1 MLNYS
6 SLTAAATCA
15 GLLFVCVDAANAAPV
30 ALPPAAWGFGS
41 SVGIGPDFSGIS
53 NNLEVQSTASPLPSI
68 TATAI
73 SSASNRL
80 AGAQGNLS
88 YAIMVSGPSGAVPVS
103 LKVTAFGSLF
113 SVPGS
118 NLAGSSIG
126 SGSRARLNVDNQLL
140 LDLIS
145 DQGLQNGAFSMTNTI
160 TVTTNAIIGVQ
171 MIAYALTQGIQQT
184 AVTYIDPLFS
194 LDLDLITAGYTII
207 TSAGIGNVAP
217 NPIPLP
223 ASLPTL
229 FGALG
234 VLGWLA
240 RRRLHQ

>member
-53 NNLEVQSTASPLPSI
+53 NNLNFDFAPPFVTQSVAAPGGFAEVQSTASPLPSI

-126 SGSRARLNVDNQLL
+126 SGSRARHWW
-140 LDLIS
+140 
-145 DQGLQNGAFSMTNTI
+145 GC
-160 TVTTNAIIGVQ
+160 
-171 MIAYALTQGIQQT
+171 
-184 AVTYIDPLFS
+184 DPR
-194 LDLDLITAGYTII
+194 Y
-207 TSAGIGNVAP
+207 
-217 NPIPLP
+217 
-223 ASLPTL
+223 
-229 FGALG
+229 
-234 VLGWLA
+234 
-240 RRRLHQ
+240 RY